1 MTFEATDIEFRS
13 DNGYQ
18 AIWVG
23 KDDNGMK
30 VSNLEYSHE
39 YGAGNG
45 YIVDPYNELVVDIDY
60 DTD

>member
-1 MTFEATDIEFRS
+1 MSFEATDIEFRS

-18 AIWVG
+18 AHWLG
-23 KDDNGMK
+23 TDDNGMK

-45 YIVDPYNELVVDIDY
+45 YLVDPYNELQINIY
-60 DTD
+60 YETE